1 VALNR
6 VKYRVVLKVV
16 LLRAFKLARFEDMR
30 GTEQSKIQGL
40 LESSVARFQTS
51 KV

>member
-1 VALNR
+1 VALSR
-6 VKYRVVLKVV
+6 VEYRVFLKV
-16 LLRAFKLARFEDMR
+16 LLRVFKLAWFEDKR
-30 GTEQSKIQGL
+30 GTEQSKIQGV